1 MDLTTS
7 RCWVEIDLAALKNN
21 CAVLHGLLPPGGR
34 LMNILKAN
42 AYGHGAVPVARALEE
57 AFPADWIGV
66 ACLSEALELRA
77 AGIRQEIL
85 ILGATPA
92 ELAPVLAEQN
102 ITQALLSPAYTA
114 RLSACA
120 AEAGVVVPCHLKVDT
135 GMTRIGYLGYGEAF
149 ETSLEDAARAYR
161 DKNLRV
167 TGIFTHF
174 SSSYLHGEED
184 DAYTQ
189 MQFERFMAF
198 CGGLQARGIAPGLRH
213 CCNSAAT
220 VNSPE
225 YALDMCRAGTVLYGL
240 LPESAKLRPA
250 AFQPVMAWK
259 ARVVMRRPAPTGTA
273 VSYNRMAVAERDMM
287 LAVIAAG
294 DADGYPRQL
303 ANRGKVRIRGH
314 VCPVVGRVCMD
325 LFMAD
330 ITDYPDIEEG
340 DEVLLLGGGEEGV
353 PCEWLYKPLESGPS
367 SISCGIRSRVPYV
380 YVNGRKG

>member
-1 MDLTTS
+1 MDLKTS

-21 CAVLHGLLPPGGR
+21 CTVLHGLLPSGGR

-57 AFPADWIGV
+57 VFPEDWIGV

-92 ELAPVLAEQN
+92 EMAPVLAEQN
-102 ITQALLSPAYTA
+102 ITQTLISPSYTA

-161 DKNLRV
+161 DKNLCV

-184 DAYTQ
+184 DAYTRT
-189 MQFERFMAF
+189 QFERFMAF

-220 VNSPE
+220 VNAPE

-250 AFQPVMAWK
+250 AFQPVMMWK

-287 LAVIAAG
+287 LAVVAAG

-325 LFMAD
+325 MFMAD
-330 ITDYPDIEEG
+330 VTDYPDIQEG

-353 PCEWLYKPLESGPS
+353 PCEWLYQPLESGPS

-380 YVNGRKG
+380 YLNGHER